1 MRVKTRFIGS
11 YRENGSLNESQSES
25 NKNYSHLMKT
35 LGQIRVVTLVEM
47 DEDLRKFS
55 LISTRILSSDE
66 FSETV
71 RLSTRFILENYD
83 PVKVQ

>member
-1 MRVKTRFIGS
+1 
-11 YRENGSLNESQSES
+11 
-25 NKNYSHLMKT
+25 MKT

-71 RLSTRFILENYD
+71 RLSSRFILENYD
-83 PVKVQ
+83 PVKVEWWKLYQKSKLWLEDLNCL

>member
-1 MRVKTRFIGS
+1 
-11 YRENGSLNESQSES
+11 
-25 NKNYSHLMKT
+25 MKT

-66 FSETV
+66 SSETV

-83 PVKVQ
+83 PAKVQ

>member
-1 MRVKTRFIGS
+1 
-11 YRENGSLNESQSES
+11 
-25 NKNYSHLMKT
+25 MKT